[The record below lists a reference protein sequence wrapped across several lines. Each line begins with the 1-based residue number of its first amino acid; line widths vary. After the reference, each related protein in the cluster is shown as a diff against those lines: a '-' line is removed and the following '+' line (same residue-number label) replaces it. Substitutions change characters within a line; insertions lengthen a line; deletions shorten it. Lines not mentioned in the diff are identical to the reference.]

1 MASNW
6 VNAQLPNAVW
16 YSNLPTSRKQP
27 FVPPSK
33 RLVYQAPSASKHN
46 RAMQTLSAT
55 NWSTRI
61 VTLLL
66 AGMVAGSAVFWLL
79 KWSATTSPMRTPIDV
94 TGVLNS
100 DSTRIARLLG
110 VQPSGPLETSTPL
123 AQATYKLMGV
133 ISVGRQGQ
141 GSALISAQAKP
152 AKPYRVGDEV
162 SSGLVLQAVSART
175 VSLGSDLNT
184 PPSITLE
191 LPLLAG
197 QP

>member
-1 MASNW
+1 
-6 VNAQLPNAVW
+6 
-16 YSNLPTSRKQP
+16 
-27 FVPPSK
+27 
-33 RLVYQAPSASKHN
+33 
-46 RAMQTLSAT
+46 MQTLSAT
-55 NWSTRI
+55 TWSTRI

-79 KWSATTSPMRTPIDV
+79 KWSAAASPMRAPIDV

-100 DSTRIARLLG
+100 DSSRIARLLG
-110 VQPSGPLETSTPL
+110 VQQSGPVVPGVPL

-133 ISVGRQGQ
+133 ISVGRHGQ

-162 SSGLVLQAVSART
+162 STGLVLQAVSART